1 MRNLFRQTYR
11 TASHRKSS
19 IDYAS
24 PGRYFVTVCTA
35 DRDTAFGEIRNGI
48 MGLNDAGC
56 IVADEIEHTPMVR
69 PYVAIDD
76 WIVMPDH
83 VHMIVT
89 IRPSN
94 PDARNA
100 HPVETHRRC
109 VSTSVGQCI
118 PLCRRR
124 PHTLGSIIAQWKS
137 ICTKRIHAM
146 GHANFA
152 CHVARVRRGLAI
164 KLLRPDYSFRQRM
177 APHSPIHRNESPT
190 MGTGQKF

>member
-1 MRNLFRQTYR
+1 MDLFRETYR
-11 TASHRKSS
+11 VASHRKSN

-24 PGRYFVTVCTA
+24 SGRYFVTICTA
-35 DRDTAFGEIRNGI
+35 NRDTAFGEIRNGI

-56 IVADEIEHTPMVR
+56 VVADEIERTPMVR
-69 PYVAIDD
+69 PYVAIDN

-89 IRPSN
+89 IRQSN

-100 HPVETHRRC
+100 HPVETHQRC

-118 PLCRRR
+118 PLFRRR
-124 PHTLGSIIAQWKS
+124 PHTLGSIIAQWKFM
-137 ICTKRIHAM
+137 CTKRIRAM

-152 CHVARVRRGLAI
+152 WQSNYYDRIIRSDTEGHRIRRYI
-164 KLLRPDYSFRQRM
+164 KMNPRQWEQNNKIIQLR
-177 APHSPIHRNESPT
+177 
-190 MGTGQKF
+190 K